1 MRIWVFLT
9 FLLSVNFG
17 QIIYHQPVH
26 TARPGNDLSIEAIID
41 EGGMDTIGLNSN
53 LRVIEK
59 CLLSKIPSSKELGSA
74 LITYTIGVFFLII

>member
-26 TARPGNDLSIEAIID
+26 TARAGNDLSIEAIID
-41 EGGMDTIGLNSN
+41 EGGLGLIKHIYFSEHLIN
-53 LRVIEK
+53 LI
-59 CLLSKIPSSKELGSA
+59 LFI
-74 LITYTIGVFFLII
+74 